1 MNISDNF
8 TIEDIHNIRYENYE
22 KTKNMLPKELI
33 EKTKKGA
40 ASGWTKLAELKQN
53 REIPMHASDC

>member
-1 MNISDNF
+1 MNISSNF

-33 EKTKKGA
+33 EKTKKEA
-40 ASGWTKLAELKQN
+40 ASGWARLTELKQKKKV
-53 REIPMHASDC
+53 I

>member
-1 MNISDNF
+1 MNISDKF

-22 KTKNMLPKELI
+22 LTKDMSPKELI

-40 ASGWTKLAELKQN
+40 TLGWARLAKLKQRSN
-53 REIPMHASDC
+53 A